1 MYWPNSYEFHNSV
14 PALSSFKGRF
24 LGTKNLQIIAKPL
37 AGTLT
42 STNGISGKALQRK
55 SLLEAFPWVR
65 LKLKRA
71 RFFNSSVCTAAAED
85 GEQSSLSLI

>member
-1 MYWPNSYEFHNSV
+1 MHWPNAYEFHNSV
-14 PALSSFKGRF
+14 PALSVSKADFW
-24 LGTKNLQIIAKPL
+24 TQKNLQMIAKPS
-37 AGTLT
+37 ARILT
-42 STNGISGKALQRK
+42 SANGISGKALQRK